1 MEAIRLS
8 GDQVHKPDSSLGYGI
23 TDLLKAYNIL
33 LQKKSSNIKIDLE
46 TYAVSNNK
54 VTLLVEVEQ
63 PTDIVVVSSLRSK
76 PDKKVTKKIA
86 LNPGKN
92 QVEIKTPKLTK
103 KSKYDFID
111 LLIFEEDGSSQLYQ
125 FVVGY
130 ENKKNKK

>member
-1 MEAIRLS
+1 
-8 GDQVHKPDSSLGYGI
+8 
-23 TDLLKAYNIL
+23 
-33 LQKKSSNIKIDLE
+33 
-46 TYAVSNNK
+46 
-54 VTLLVEVEQ
+54 
-63 PTDIVVVSSLRSK
+63 
-76 PDKKVTKKIA
+76 VTKKIA